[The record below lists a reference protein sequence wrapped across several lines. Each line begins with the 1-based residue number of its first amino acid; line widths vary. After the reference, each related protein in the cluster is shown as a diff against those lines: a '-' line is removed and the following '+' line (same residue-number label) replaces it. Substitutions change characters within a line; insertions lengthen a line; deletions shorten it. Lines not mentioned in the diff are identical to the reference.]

1 MKIKTIDI
9 QANEYWDKVNGNSYF
24 NADIS
29 INYGMSNFIRIHIPM
44 QYGYDY
50 STATRNILNELKYIN
65 TAEPLWW
72 YCREKKIILR
82 TNLKEGCK
90 YKELIKQD
98 KEFIQSKYIQTV
110 NPLQNEA
117 NKIENFS

>member
-9 QANEYWDKVNGNSYF
+9 QANEYYDKKNGNSYF

-29 INYGMSNFIRIHIPM
+29 INYGMTNFIRIHIPM

-65 TAEPLWW
+65 TADPLWW
-72 YCREKKIILR
+72 YCRENNIILR
-82 TNLKEGCK
+82 TNLKEGYK
-90 YKELIKQD
+90 YRELIKQD
-98 KEFIQSKYIQTV
+98 KDFISI
-110 NPLQNEA
+110 
-117 NKIENFS
+117 

>member
-9 QANEYWDKVNGNSYF
+9 QANEYWDKVNGNNYF

-29 INYGMSNFIRIHIPM
+29 INYGMPNFIRIHLPM

-65 TAEPLWW
+65 TAEPLWA
-72 YCREKKIILR
+72 YCRENNIILR
-82 TNLKEGCK
+82 TNKQEGCK
-90 YKELIKQD
+90 YRELIRQD
-98 KEFIQSKYIQTV
+98 KETIPQVHQ
-110 NPLQNEA
+110 
-117 NKIENFS
+117 